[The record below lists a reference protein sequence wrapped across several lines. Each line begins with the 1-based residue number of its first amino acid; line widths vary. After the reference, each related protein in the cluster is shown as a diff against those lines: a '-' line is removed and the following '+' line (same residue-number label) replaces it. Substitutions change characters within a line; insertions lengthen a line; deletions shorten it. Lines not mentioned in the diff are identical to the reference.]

1 MTLFC
6 DSEGS
11 RAKPLQFVELTPYQF
26 VDQLLLNVVPPVS
39 FQMAFGV
46 KPLVACVW
54 IAMRLF
60 ESMGQLARL
69 VGF

>member
-11 RAKPLQFVELTPYQF
+11 RTKPLQFVELTPYQF

-46 KPLVACVW
+46 KPLVACVLDSNE
-54 IAMRLF
+54 I
-60 ESMGQLARL
+60 
-69 VGF
+69 V